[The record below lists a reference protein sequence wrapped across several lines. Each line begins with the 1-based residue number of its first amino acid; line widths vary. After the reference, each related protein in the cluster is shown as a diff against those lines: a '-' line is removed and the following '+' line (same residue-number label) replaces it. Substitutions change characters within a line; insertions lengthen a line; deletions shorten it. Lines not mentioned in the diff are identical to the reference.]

1 MSALPAA
8 PPDPPFRV
16 AIIGFGAAAQAF
28 VPAFKAH
35 PSFECVAVV
44 EPHPEVQ
51 GLARAMGFQVF
62 SQLSD
67 LKSVPHLDGVYIAT
81 PTPLHATQTIQCL
94 EAGWHVL
101 VEKPMAANAAEALR
115 MVQASE
121 RCGKRLTVGHSHSFD
136 APIQAMKQIIE
147 RGELGVIQ
155 MVNTWCFTDWVYRPR
170 RPEELDPD
178 LGGGVLFRQGAHQID
193 ILRALCGGHVKSVKA
208 KVFNADPQRA
218 TTGAH
223 SIYLEFD
230 NGAAA
235 TAIYSGYG
243 GMSSMD
249 LTHNI
254 SEWGFEQSP
263 QQRTW
268 YTRSQSAMSPEQA
281 LQAKQQRARTAIP
294 DNASFQPHFGLT
306 VAHGSLGDMR
316 QTPTGLVVSN
326 DSGDTHIQLSNLHSP
341 RDLVL
346 AELAQTWQYAGTE
359 SPAWHDGPWGYNN
372 LRVCEAAVESAQSGY
387 EVRL

>member
-1 MSALPAA
+1 MQASSAVRPL
-8 PPDPPFRV
+8 RV

-28 VPAFKAH
+28 VPAFKAN
-35 PSFECVAVV
+35 SQFECVAVV
-44 EPHPEVQ
+44 EPHTEVQ
-51 GLARAMGFQVF
+51 VLARALGVPVF
-62 SQLSD
+62 SQLSE
-67 LKSVPHLDGVYIAT
+67 LKSIAHLDGVYIAT
-81 PTPLHATQTIQCL
+81 PTPLHAPHTIECL

-101 VEKPMAANAAEALR
+101 VEKPMACNAAEAMQ

-121 RCGKRLTVGHSHSFD
+121 RCGKHLTVGHSHSFD

-147 RGELGVIQ
+147 RGELGTVQ

-170 RPEELDPD
+170 RPEELNPD
-178 LGGGVLFRQGAHQID
+178 LGGGVTFRQGAHQID
-193 ILRALCGGHVKSVKA
+193 ILRALCGPHVKSVKA
-208 KVFNADPQRA
+208 KLFDSDPQRA

-223 SIYLEFD
+223 SIYLEFE

-249 LTHNI
+249 LTQHI
-254 SEWGFEQSP
+254 SEWGFEQKP

-268 YTRSQSAMSPEQA
+268 YTRQQSTMTPEEA
-281 LQAKQQRARTAIP
+281 LHAKQQRARTAIP
-294 DNASFQPHFGLT
+294 ASAPYQPHFGLT
-306 VAHGSLGDMR
+306 AVSGSLGDMR

-326 DSGDTHIQLSNLHSP
+326 ASGNTHVQLSNLQSP
-341 RDLVL
+341 RELVL
-346 AELAQTWQYAGTE
+346 AELAHTWRNTDPSIQ
-359 SPAWHDGPWGYNN
+359 AWHDGQWGYDN
-372 LRVCEAAVESAQSGY
+372 LRVCEAAIESAKSGY